1 MSPRRCGTTRNMPGQ
16 PLWSLNPVAATRAAL
31 QAVLEGGSRAPLLDA
46 AGLLIAACEEA
57 TRSDP
62 EWAEFLARVS
72 GGSPVG
78 ASASVPVRHAAP
90 GDARVCRPRRTRA

>member
-1 MSPRRCGTTRNMPGQ
+1 MSHRRCGTTRNMPGQ
-16 PLWSLNPVAATRAAL
+16 PLWALTPVAATRAAL
-31 QAVLEGGSRAPLLDA
+31 QAVLEGGSRTPLLDA

-72 GGSPVG
+72 GGPAQG
-78 ASASVPVRHAAP
+78 AP
-90 GDARVCRPRRTRA
+90 GPVPGPRPAQRDARMCRPRRARA